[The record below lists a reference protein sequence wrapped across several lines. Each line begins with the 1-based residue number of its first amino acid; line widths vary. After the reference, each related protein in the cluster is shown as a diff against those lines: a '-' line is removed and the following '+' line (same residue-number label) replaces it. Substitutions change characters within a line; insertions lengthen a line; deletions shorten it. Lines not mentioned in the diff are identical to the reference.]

1 MLSSCDQSLLSNPT
15 YPWRFN
21 SIPILSRLSQSNP
34 LYSDSLLCS
43 LTALIDYVTYSST
56 QQYRLK
62 CVPFTLCIIVSLTEV
77 TYFQW
82 QAHCSKKI
90 RKASLEL
97 SPNPVCQTDP
107 KILLYDGHFPF
118 SEVAAPTKIFLTM
131 SDSDFWSFPNIKFT
145 RKRQKS
151 AIKH

>member
-21 SIPILSRLSQSNP
+21 SIPIFSRLSQSNP

-82 QAHCSKKI
+82 QAHCSKKNQE
-90 RKASLEL
+90 SLFRIVSKPSL
-97 SPNPVCQTDP
+97 SDRPIN
-107 KILLYDGHFPF
+107 I
-118 SEVAAPTKIFLTM
+118 IIW
-131 SDSDFWSFPNIKFT
+131 WSFPIFWGCSTNKNILNYVWLWLLVISKY
-145 RKRQKS
+145 Q
-151 AIKH
+151 IHP